1 MLIKRIISSIILLC
15 ILAITIPI
23 DWLFGILVTAFTI
36 VGLYEF
42 FTMLENKGINIYKYF
57 GIAMGVIIPL
67 SIVFRF
73 ELTRNWELLFI
84 VLALLFL
91 IIMQFRRRENS
102 GVIVDI
108 STTIFGLLYIS
119 WFLSFLIK
127 IRYLSGGIG
136 LILAVIFI
144 TKLGDIGAYF
154 IGTRFGKTPLIPR
167 ISSKKTVE
175 GAVGGL
181 IFSVLGAFISRPFF
195 SLAFSPLAESAVG
208 VIGGIPPGREN
219 VAYLHLMFMGISLGI
234 LAQLGDLSESL
245 MKRDCQVKDSGRIL
259 PGMGGA
265 LDFIDSLLFT
275 APAFYFYMSI
285 ILR

>member
-1 MLIKRIISSIILLC
+1 MLIKRLVSSIILLC
-15 ILAITIPI
+15 ILAITISI
-23 DWLFGILVTAFTI
+23 DWLFGLLVSAFTI

-57 GIAMGVIIPL
+57 GIAIGTIIPL

-91 IIMQFRRRENS
+91 IIMQFRRRENT

-127 IRYLSGGIG
+127 IRYLAGGTG

-144 TKLGDIGAYF
+144 TKLGDIGAYL

-167 ISSKKTVE
+167 ISPKKSVE
-175 GAVGGL
+175 GAAGGL
-181 IFSVLGAFISRPFF
+181 IFSVLGAFISSPF
-195 SLAFSPLAESAVG
+195 L
-208 VIGGIPPGREN
+208 N

-285 ILR
+285 ILK